1 MTAAALRE
9 VPSLKDQ
16 VSAEEWQLRLDL
28 AALYRLAAKHGMTD
42 LTYTHFSARVP
53 GEGVDAFLL
62 NPYGLRFDQVTAS
75 SLVKIDVDGNILLDN
90 GHGVNAAGFTIHSA
104 VHMARHDLAVAA
116 HTHTPAGMAIS
127 ALRDGLL
134 PLTQNSM
141 RFYGKTAYHGFEG
154 PALDLDER
162 DRIIADFGTDKHTMI
177 LQNHGIMV
185 CAPSVRLAWNR
196 LYGLEK
202 SMQAQL
208 LAMAS
213 GAPLREPSAE
223 TCDHVA
229 EQWEKGETGDFL
241 DGWESQ
247 LRLLDRIDPTWKH

>member
-1 MTAAALRE
+1 MTAAALRNT
-9 VPSLKDQ
+9 PSVKDE
-16 VSAEEWQLRLDL
+16 VSAEEWALRLDL

-42 LTYTHFSARVP
+42 LTYTHFSARIP
-53 GEGVDAFLL
+53 GDADEFLL

-75 SLVKIDVDGNILLDN
+75 SLVKIDVDGNITLDN
-90 GHGVNAAGFTIHSA
+90 GHSVNAAGFTIHSA
-104 VHMARHDLAVAA
+104 VHMARHDLKVAA
-116 HTHTPAGMAIS
+116 HTHTPAGMAVS
-127 ALRDGLL
+127 ALKDGLM

-162 DRIIADFGTDKHTMI
+162 ERIIADFGTDKHTMI

-185 CAPSVRLAWNR
+185 CADSVRQAWTR

-213 GAPLREPSAE
+213 GAKLRMPSDD
-223 TCDHVA
+223 TCAHVA
-229 EQWEKGETGDFL
+229 AQWDKGDATNFL

-247 LRLLDRIDPTWKH
+247 LRLLDRADPTWKH

>member
-9 VPSLKDQ
+9 VPSLKEQ
-16 VSAEEWQLRLDL
+16 VSAEEWALRLDL

-42 LTYTHFSARVP
+42 LTYTHFSARIP
-53 GEGVDAFLL
+53 GEDVDAFLL

-116 HTHTPAGMAIS
+116 HTHTPAGMAVS
-127 ALRDGLL
+127 ALPEGLT
-134 PLTQNSM
+134 PLTQKSM
-141 RFYGKTAYHGFEG
+141 RFYGRTAYHGFEG

-162 DRIIADFGTDKHTMI
+162 ERIIADFGSDKHTMI

-185 CAPSVRLAWNR
+185 CAPSVRLAWTR
-196 LYGLEK
+196 LYTLEK
-202 SMQAQL
+202 TMQAQL

-213 GAPLREPSAE
+213 GAPLRTPPQEACE
-223 TCDHVA
+223 KVA
-229 EQWEKGETGDFL
+229 AQWDKGDDTYRQ

>member
-28 AALYRLAAKHGMTD
+28 AALYRLAARHGMTD

-116 HTHTPAGMAIS
+116 HTHTPAGMAVS
-127 ALRDGLL
+127 ALKDGLL
-134 PLTQNSM
+134 PLTQTSM
-141 RFYGKTAYHGFEG
+141 RFYNKTAYHGFEG

-162 DRIIADFGTDKHTMI
+162 ERIIADFGNENHTMI

-185 CAPSVRLAWNR
+185 CAETVRLCWNR
-196 LYGLEK
+196 LYALEK
-202 SMQAQL
+202 SMKAQL
-208 LAMAS
+208 LAMGS
-213 GAPLREPSAE
+213 GAKLRLPSDN
-223 TCDHVA
+223 TCAHVA
-229 EQWEKGETGDFL
+229 AQWQKGEQSDFL

-247 LRLLDRIDPTWKH
+247 LRLLDRADPTWKH

>member
-1 MTAAALRE
+1 MTAAALRKTPSVKDE
-9 VPSLKDQ
+9 VG
-16 VSAEEWQLRLDL
+16 AEEWALRLDL

-42 LTYTHFSARVP
+42 LTYTHFSARIP
-53 GEGVDAFLL
+53 GDEDVFLL

-90 GHGVNAAGFTIHSA
+90 GHSVNAAGFTIHSA
-104 VHMARHDLAVAA
+104 VHMARHDLKVAA

-127 ALRDGLL
+127 ALDEGVL
-134 PLTQNSM
+134 PLTQQGM
-141 RFYGKTAYHGFEG
+141 RFHNRTAYHGFEG

-162 DRIIADFGTDKHTMI
+162 ERIIADFGTDKHTMI
-177 LQNHGIMV
+177 LENHGIMV
-185 CAPSVRLAWNR
+185 CAPSVRVCWSR
-196 LYGLEK
+196 LYTLEK

-213 GAPLREPSAE
+213 GAPLRIPSEDA
-223 TCDHVA
+223 C
-229 EQWEKGETGDFL
+229 EQAAAHMEKGDEAPRN

-247 LRLLDRIDPTWKH
+247 LRLLDRADPTWKH